1 MKRPW
6 LVLVVPGGLVVVL
19 AVFVV
24 ALLLVKLLWGWTVP
38 DLFPGAVDKGLV
50 AQSISWF
57 TALKLAIFV
66 ALLAAITGIR
76 SQKKKAD

>member
-1 MKRPW
+1 MKKAW

-50 AQSISWF
+50 ARSISWF

-76 SQKKKAD
+76 SQKKKPD